1 MTLPEKPRASALPA
15 GLWQPADYSQRHPP
29 FGYNSG
35 GQRRRVIAAG
45 FEIGMN
51 EYNNSMPITCSM
63 GIMAYNEEANIG
75 RTLEALV
82 SQRTARV
89 TLTEIVVVAS
99 GCTDRTESIVQDWA
113 TGDQRIRLLSQ
124 PRREGKA
131 SAINQFLSQAREE
144 IVVLCGADLLPAA
157 DAIEELV
164 APFADPAVGM
174 TTGRPAP
181 VNDPGT
187 FMGFAAHLLWDLHH
201 QINLRSF
208 KAGEMIAFRKIFQRI
223 PYRTSVD
230 EASIEPV
237 VRGQGYEARYV
248 PTAVVYNKGPLT
260 VDDFLRQR
268 RRVFAGHL
276 AVRHTLRYS
285 VSTMSGW
292 KILRILTQNLDWRPL
307 PFLWT
312 WGVAAL
318 EAYGRFLG
326 SRDYRKGR
334 DHSVWEIAKTT
345 KDLMVRG

>member
-1 MTLPEKPRASALPA
+1 MS
-15 GLWQPADYSQRHPP
+15 
-29 FGYNSG
+29 
-35 GQRRRVIAAG
+35 IA
-45 FEIGMN
+45 
-51 EYNNSMPITCSM
+51 CSM

-75 RTLEALV
+75 RMLEALV
-82 SQRTARV
+82 SQRTASV

-113 TGDQRIRLLSQ
+113 TRDQRIRLEVQ

-131 SAINQFLSQAREE
+131 VAINQFLPQAREK
-144 IVVLCGADLLPAA
+144 IVLLCSADLLPEA

-164 APFADPAVGM
+164 APFADPAVGL
-174 TTGRPAP
+174 TTGRPVP
-181 VNDPGT
+181 VNDPKT

-208 KAGEMIAFRKIFQRI
+208 KAGEMIAFRKIFERI
-223 PYRTSVD
+223 PYHTSVD

-237 VRGQGYEARYV
+237 VRGQGYEARYM
-248 PTAVVYNKGPLT
+248 PAAVVYNKGPLT
-260 VDDFLRQR
+260 VGDFLRR
-268 RRVFAGHL
+268 RRSNYAGHL
-276 AVRHTLRYS
+276 ALQSTLGYT

-292 KILRILTQNLDWRPL
+292 KILLVLLRNLDWRPR

-326 SRDYRKGR
+326 RRDYKKRR
-334 DHSVWEIAKTT
+334 DHSVWEIARST
-345 KDLMVRG
+345 KDLKVRG

>member
-1 MTLPEKPRASALPA
+1 
-15 GLWQPADYSQRHPP
+15 
-29 FGYNSG
+29 
-35 GQRRRVIAAG
+35 
-45 FEIGMN
+45 
-51 EYNNSMPITCSM
+51 M

-75 RTLEALV
+75 RLLEAVV
-82 SQRTARV
+82 SQRTAKV

-113 TGDQRIRLLSQ
+113 TRDPRIGLMVQ

-131 SAINQFLSQAREE
+131 AAINQFLPQAREK
-144 IVVLCGADLLPAA
+144 IVVLCSADLLPEA

-164 APFADPAVGM
+164 APFADPAVGI
-174 TTGRPAP
+174 TTSRPVP

-208 KAGEMIAFRKIFQRI
+208 KAGEMIAFRKIFERI
-223 PYRTSVD
+223 PFHTSVD

-237 VRGQGYEARYV
+237 IRGQGYEVRYV
-248 PTAVVYNKGPLT
+248 PTSVVYNKGPLT
-260 VDDFLRQR
+260 VGDFLNR
-268 RRVFAGHL
+268 RRSNYAGHL
-276 AVRHTLRYS
+276 ALRDTLGYS
-285 VSTMSGW
+285 VSTISGW
-292 KILRILTQNLDWRPL
+292 KILRVFLRYLDWRPR
-307 PFLWT
+307 PFLWS

-326 SRDYRKGR
+326 RRDYKERR

-345 KDLMVRG
+345 KDLNGR